1 MGGLD
6 DGVGVVAAVFLI
18 VAGAAA
24 EGAGVA
30 LEDVKVVLF
39 WHSKERKED

>member
-1 MGGLD
+1 LD
-6 DGVGVVAAVFLI
+6 EGVGVVTAVFFI

-30 LEDVKVVLF
+30 LEDVKGVLC
-39 WHSKERKED
+39 WHCEERKED